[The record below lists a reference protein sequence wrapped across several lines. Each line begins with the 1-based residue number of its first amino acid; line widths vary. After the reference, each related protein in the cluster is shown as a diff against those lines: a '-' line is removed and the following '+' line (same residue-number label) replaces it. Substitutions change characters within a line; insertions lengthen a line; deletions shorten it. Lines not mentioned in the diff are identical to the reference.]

1 MGKTIST
8 HNGSVANRDH
18 NIRNPY
24 ATDKQEHIEKS
35 LQGNNEILHD
45 EKPREAYERIF
56 GKALAD
62 YNAKQTREDR
72 KIKSYYNHINAD
84 EKKHA
89 VYEMIVQIG
98 DRKDTGI
105 NAPEERA
112 CLKEFYE
119 GWKERNPNLECIG
132 AYIHADEKDGTLH
145 MHVDYVPVAHGYQRG
160 LETQNGLVKALQEQ
174 GFEKQGKATAQI
186 QWEARENRAL
196 EEICR
201 QHGIEVEHPASDK
214 REHMRTEQYK
224 VYAELKETKKELAT
238 LQKKT
243 DRLEGELQRAKDG
256 SVSLPQ
262 LASKKTAAEI
272 QRQNEALRREVNRL
286 QNQNASLQ
294 GENDTLKAKEQE
306 RAERVHDRTSTER
319 KSLDALDK
327 QEIFENWRA
336 KVREKAPDIDKVLNS
351 YDRQVASAEKYGR
364 ELVGHKRG
372 YVECVERSK
381 TLQNEIKSLQEK
393 KSTLQ
398 AETTQISS
406 IEGELGALR
415 QRLALLEQERS
426 NCSTL
431 QIVKKRD
438 LDKQMKACSEDIQ
451 KQETVLK
458 DRYGM
463 FSTDS
468 ATISDEVH
476 YRFNELEYLQGQ
488 ISDKS
493 LERSQMDEQAKEHL
507 QTYQSMVQTKKSLTE
522 PAERIVDRYDKEY
535 EPPAE
540 HKLAL
545 SPFRS
550 RAKGKEQEQTRG
562 IGSMKEYEEIISKR
576 RATDFLQKKEQEPKP
591 KTHEQ
596 VLTR

>member
-224 VYAELKETKKELAT
+224 VYAELKDTQKELAT

-243 DRLEGELQRAKDG
+243 DRLEKELERAKDG

-306 RAERVHDRTSTER
+306 RAEKVHDRTSMER
-319 KSLDALDK
+319 RSLDAYDK
-327 QEIFENWRA
+327 QEIFEMWRTA
-336 KVREKAPDIDKVLNS
+336 VREKAPSVDKLLS
-351 YDRQVASAEKYGR
+351 AYDKQVASAEKYGR
-364 ELVGHKRG
+364 ELVEHKRG

-381 TLQNEIKSLQEK
+381 TLQNDVKSLQAK
-393 KSTLQ
+393 KDTLQ

-458 DRYGM
+458 DRYGLQE
-463 FSTDS
+463 TDLS
-468 ATISDEVH
+468 FIRDEVH
-476 YRFNELEYLQGQ
+476 YRFNQLEHLQGQ
-488 ISDKS
+488 ISDKTM
-493 LERSQMDEQAKEHL
+493 ERSRMDSQAKEHL
-507 QTYQSMVQTKKSLTE
+507 QAYQTMFQTKKTLLE

-540 HKLAL
+540 HKLVL

-550 RAKGKEQEQTRG
+550 RAKGKEQERCVGT
-562 IGSMKEYEEIISKR
+562 MEEYDKIISKR
-576 RATDFLQKKEQEPKP
+576 RATDFLQKKEQEPKT